1 MHILLFMILV
11 NNLFVFSLFF
21 WCKNQNPQILSVW
34 KKWQILSIELIYIW
48 KFGSSEI
55 SGVFASFPVSLW
67 GLTRVRQ
74 ISFFLSHSFFH
85 FLRTKMLLCCSWHVS
100 NFCIL
105 GHHLAHIVLT
115 VIFSCDILNMNSLP
129 NLPGLELTL
138 SKGKHCKNMTYVH
151 FDCTLSLYTLTVKNK
166 KKWISFGISFMQL
179 EWS

>member
-1 MHILLFMILV
+1 MTNIRYRG
-11 NNLFVFSLFF
+11 N
-21 WCKNQNPQILSVW
+21 
-34 KKWQILSIELIYIW
+34 IYL
-48 KFGSSEI
+48 EI
-55 SGVFASFPVSLW
+55 FGVFASFPVSLW
-67 GLTRVRQ
+67 GLTRERQ
-74 ISFFLSHSFFH
+74 FFSFSLSFFH

-100 NFCIL
+100 NFYIL

-166 KKWISFGISFMQL
+166 KNGYHSEYLSCSWNGHNCFVLFGQRDN
-179 EWS
+179 